1 MLEKNSGYYAI
12 CLRVIIPSCKR
23 TGIFFNAGE
32 LEFSL
37 VEL

>member
-23 TGIFFNAGE
+23 TGIFFNGE

>member
-23 TGIFFNAGE
+23 TGIFFNE
-32 LEFSL
+32 EVEFSL